1 MLVRGQTRGTQLGLT
16 GKRKQVLIGSGPVAY
31 GLQSLR
37 VPSRVK
43 EFTMLRYYLE
53 LALRSLRRNV
63 VLTTLMVAAVGV
75 GIGTYC
81 AAE

>member
-1 MLVRGQTRGTQLGLT
+1 L
-16 GKRKQVLIGSGPVAY
+16 P
-31 GLQSLR
+31 
-37 VPSRVK
+37 RVK
-43 EFTMLRYYLE
+43 EINMLGYYLE
-53 LALRSLRRNV
+53 LAIRSLSRNV